1 MFSRKVMVEN
11 EGSQNG
17 FDVVE
22 QICKKY
28 FAEIENSV
36 PHIQQVLFDF
46 QNESYKTWKNAVN
59 ANISLQKEF
68 MSNSKLDHAFPES
81 FKTLIENMSEET
93 VKGRSLCNKII
104 IATIESGKQNVKTW
118 NDNADVFVD
127 LNRKI
132 MHFWLTPSNQK

>member
-1 MFSRKVMVEN
+1 MVVN
-11 EGSQNG
+11 KGSQDG
-17 FDVVE
+17 FDVIE
-22 QICKKY
+22 QVCKKY

-46 QNESYKTWKNAVN
+46 QNEFYKTWKNTVN

-68 MSNSKLDHAFPES
+68 MSNSNLHHAFPES
-81 FKTLIENMSEET
+81 FKTLIENMNEET
-93 VKGRSLCNKII
+93 VKCRSLCNKILI
-104 IATIESGKQNVKTW
+104 TAIESGKQNAKTW

-132 MHFWLTPSNQK
+132 MHFWLTPSDQK